1 MMRKPKS
8 QLRTKQSNISSG
20 IVPSLVLF
28 ILGIAVAEEI
38 QPLQDDLTTTLVLL
52 SFLIA
57 INVGLFRY
65 MALHKAFQ
73 HTHRIKYWKVKQKS
87 TFYLYLFLTVIMIG
101 EIFRYGMILAIL
113 FLFGLLLIGIRSVVI
128 RYKNSNM
135 VLPSFPLKKHSK
147 LLRINIE
154 EIDKMEGKGFEV
166 FLAELYDGMGYYT
179 EVTPHTDYG
188 IDVIVIKDK
197 IKAGIQA
204 KCYGEGRTVGV
215 DAVNEV
221 CGGAGY
227 WNIQKKIIITN
238 RFFTKKA
245 LISAQHNNIEMID
258 RDGLKLLI
266 KEYQQSREQ
275 RSLFNSLIFFNKF
288 KHN

>member
-1 MMRKPKS
+1 MGRKPKN
-8 QLRTKQSNISSG
+8 QLNIKQSNISSR
-20 IVPSLVLF
+20 IVTVLVLF
-28 ILGIAVAEEI
+28 ILGVAIAEEI
-38 QPLQDDLTTTLVLL
+38 HPFQDELTTTIVLL
-52 SFLIA
+52 SFFIV
-57 INVGLFRY
+57 INIGLFRY
-65 MALHKAFQ
+65 MALHKALQ
-73 HTHRIKYWKVKQKS
+73 HTHRIKYWKAKQKA
-87 TFYLYLFLTVIMIG
+87 TLYIFLFLTVIMIG

-113 FLFGLLLIGIRSVVI
+113 FLFILLLIGIRSVI
-128 RYKNSNM
+128 ICYKDSSM
-135 VLPSFPLKKHSK
+135 SLPSFPFEKHSK
-147 LLRINIE
+147 LLQINIE
-154 EIDKMEGKGFEV
+154 DIDKMDGKEFEV
-166 FLAELYDGMGYYT
+166 FLAELYDAMGYYT

-197 IKAGIQA
+197 IKVGIQA

-227 WNIQKKIIITN
+227 WNVQKKIIITN

-258 RDGLKLLI
+258 RDNLKILI
-266 KEYQQSREQ
+266 KEYQHSREQ
-275 RSLFNSLIFFNKF
+275 RRLFNSLIFFNKF